1 MLIVFALNPLIQM
14 FALILMR
21 LHGEIGPELVGH
33 KAEKLIFQKIKTVIL
48 FSSFLLILF
57 HVSLYFFSLF
67 FLLRVLFDLCNNYT
81 FVYF

>member
-1 MLIVFALNPLIQM
+1 MLIVFALNPFIQM

-33 KAEKLIFQKIKTVIL
+33 TAEKLIFQKIKTVIL

-57 HVSLYFFSLF
+57 HVSLYFCS
-67 FLLRVLFDLCNNYT
+67 
-81 FVYF
+81 